1 MELMLD
7 PTMMSFMAENGF
19 SVGNLLSGGAET
31 VKSWGG
37 GLVILIGVVMMVWAA
52 VKLAQALLS
61 KQQANWAVIIIA
73 FIIGGAFAAAGV
85 GAFSEG
91 GLFNDLSIGA
101 KDTITD
107 LGQGNTIK

>member
-1 MELMLD
+1 MELILD
-7 PTMMSFMAENGF
+7 PTMMSFMAF
-19 SVGNLLSGGAET
+19 DIGNLLTNSAT
-31 VKSWGG
+31 TLKSWGN
-37 GLVILIGVVMMVWAA
+37 GLIIVLGVIMMVWAA
-52 VKLAQALLS
+52 VKLGQALLS